1 MIDSRTKRQYDALD
15 KWEASGYKGTLEAT
29 TGFGKTYMSMLAI
42 QGMIWKQN
50 ITSVTIIVPTIDL
63 KTQWEEELA
72 KNNIDIAQVFVVN
85 TASKYWDVIG
95 CDLLIIDEYHT
106 VASRHFRKVLDINHK
121 YLLTLTATVTRTDG
135 LHTYL
140 LERAPIFDTIGLQE
154 CLDNEWISEF
164 VIYNIPVEMPKIDMM
179 VYKEH
184 DKKFRQLATN
194 ISGINEANYFLNS
207 GNKKKAGQAARYY
220 KYLRLRKDVCK
231 NNSNKHAIVERIVD
245 CFPDVYGI
253 IFNPSIDFA
262 KQVEVDLGDKCLA
275 YHSKISKK
283 KREQIITKFKDESTS
298 VRLLSTVST
307 LDAGFNHP
315 KSSLGI
321 ITSGNSSQLTNIQR
335 TGRLVRKH
343 PNKQGVIVNLYSPDT
358 QEVAWLESRLKG
370 VKVVNITIEEFEAL
384 YKQ

>member
-1 MIDSRTKRQYDALD
+1 
-15 KWEASGYKGTLEAT
+15 
-29 TGFGKTYMSMLAI
+29 
-42 QGMIWKQN
+42 
-50 ITSVTIIVPTIDL
+50 
-63 KTQWEEELA
+63 
-72 KNNIDIAQVFVVN
+72 
-85 TASKYWDVIG
+85 
-95 CDLLIIDEYHT
+95 
-106 VASRHFRKVLDINHK
+106 
-121 YLLTLTATVTRTDG
+121 
-135 LHTYL
+135 
-140 LERAPIFDTIGLQE
+140 
-154 CLDNEWISEF
+154 
-164 VIYNIPVEMPKIDMM
+164 MM

-343 PNKQGVIVNLYSPDT
+343 PNKQGIIVNLYSPDT